1 MQKLLP
7 GVGRWH
13 SEKIVICHWL
23 EHQVIDSEGAV
34 IKSERGQPMLLSGKK
49 LGETN
54 VQLTWKADYMPNE
67 FVVLEKRQEN
77 RMLMMCVL
85 FSWLPLTM

>member
-7 GVGRWH
+7 GVGHWH
-13 SEKIVICHWL
+13 SKKIVICHWL

-49 LGETN
+49 LGET
-54 VQLTWKADYMPNE
+54 M
-67 FVVLEKRQEN
+67 
-77 RMLMMCVL
+77 
-85 FSWLPLTM
+85 SS